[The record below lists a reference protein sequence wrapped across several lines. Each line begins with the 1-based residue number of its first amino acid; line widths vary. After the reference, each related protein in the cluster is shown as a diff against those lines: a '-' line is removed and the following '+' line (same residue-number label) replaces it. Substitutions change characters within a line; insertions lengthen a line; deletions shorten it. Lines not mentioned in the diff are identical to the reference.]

1 MSRILVLYYT
11 QSGQQRTILNSF
23 VKSFEQAGDQIH
35 FEELKPLKPY
45 PFPWSAFTFF
55 NAFPETFF
63 QQPLELQPFSEK
75 INEEYDLI
83 ILGYQPWFLSPSRP
97 INSFL
102 QTEAAK
108 KILKNKPVVTILGCR
123 NMWLGAQE
131 KVKKRLKD
139 AEAKLVGHI
148 ALDDK
153 SGNLTSLVTIL
164 RWMLW
169 GKKEAFWFFPSAG
182 VSQKDIDHT
191 TQFGTIVKSALAIND
206 FSDLQTDLNNEGAVN
221 IRPSLVLMEK
231 RGQRG
236 FGIWSK
242 FIAGGGAVDSTSRK
256 IRVYTFMYVL
266 PTAIVLLTPLL
277 LISSKLMLLLL
288 RKKLQ
293 QEIEYYKGINLR

>member
-1 MSRILVLYYT
+1 MPRILVLYYT
-11 QSGQQRTILNSF
+11 QSGQQLAILNSLI
-23 VKSFEQAGDQIH
+23 KPFEQAGDEIH
-35 FEELKPLKPY
+35 FEEIKPTQPY

-63 QQPLELQPFSEK
+63 QQPLELEPFSGK
-75 INEEYDLI
+75 INDPYDLV

-102 QTEAAK
+102 QTATAK
-108 KILKNKPVVTILGCR
+108 KILRGKPIVTILGCR

-139 AEAKLVGHI
+139 AEARLVGHI

-169 GKKEAFWFFPSAG
+169 GKKEAFWFFPAAG

-191 TQFGTIVKSALAIND
+191 SRFGEIVKSAMDKND
-206 FSDLQTDLNNEGAVN
+206 FENLHHELNKEGAIN
-221 IRPSLVLMEK
+221 IRPSLVLLEK

-242 FIAGGGAVDSTSRK
+242 FIASGGAVDSTSRK
-256 IRVYTFMYVL
+256 IRVYSFMYVL

-277 LISSKLMLLLL
+277 WLSSKLMLLLL

-293 QEIEYYKGINLR
+293 REIEYYRGVNIR

>member
-206 FSDLQTDLNNEGAVN
+206 FSDLQIDLNNEGAVN

>member
-1 MSRILVLYYT
+1 MSRVLVLYYT
-11 QSGQQRTILNSF
+11 QSGQQRAILNSLVKPF
-23 VKSFEQAGDQIH
+23 VEAGDQIH
-35 FEELKPLKPY
+35 FEEIKPVQPY

-63 QQPLELQPFSEK
+63 QQPLELKPFSEK
-75 INEEYDLI
+75 INEPFDLV

-102 QTEAAK
+102 QTETAK
-108 KILKNKPVVTILGCR
+108 KILEEKPVVTILGCR

-139 AEAKLVGHI
+139 AEAKLVGHV

-169 GKKEAFWFFPSAG
+169 GKKDAFWFFPAAG
-182 VSQKDIDHT
+182 ISQGDIIHT
-191 TQFGTIVKSALAIND
+191 SKFGEIVKNALDKND
-206 FSDLQTDLNNEGAVN
+206 FKNLQHDLNNEGAIN
-221 IRPSLVLMEK
+221 IRPSLVLLEK

-236 FGIWSK
+236 FAIWSK
-242 FIAGGGAVDSTSRK
+242 FIAGGGAVNSTSRK

-277 LISSKLMLLLL
+277 WLSSKLMLLLL
-288 RKKLQ
+288 SKKLQ
-293 QEIEYYKGINLR
+293 QEIEYYKGTNLR

>member
-1 MSRILVLYYT
+1 MSKILVLYYT
-11 QSGQQRTILNSF
+11 QSGQQRAILNSF
-23 VKSFEQAGDQIH
+23 LKPFAEAGDGIH
-35 FEELKPLKPY
+35 FEEVKPEQPY

-63 QQPLELQPFSEK
+63 QEPLELKPFSEK
-75 INEEYDLI
+75 INESYDLI

-108 KILKNKPVVTILGCR
+108 RILKEKPVVTVLGCR

-131 KVKKRLKD
+131 KVKRRLKD
-139 AEAKLVGHI
+139 ADAKLVGHV

-169 GKKEAFWFFPSAG
+169 GKKDAFWFFPAAG
-182 VSQKDIDHT
+182 VSQKDIDYAAK
-191 TQFGTIVKSALAIND
+191 FGAIVKSALD
-206 FSDLQTDLNNEGAVN
+206 KSDYRNLQQDLNKEGAIN
-221 IRPSLVLMEK
+221 IRPSLVLLEK

-242 FIAGGGAVDSTSRK
+242 FIAAGGGVNSRSRK
-256 IRVYTFMYVL
+256 IRVYIFMYVL

-277 LISSKLMLLLL
+277 LLSSKLMLLVL

>member
-11 QSGQQRTILNSF
+11 QSGQQRAILNSLLRP
-23 VKSFEQAGDQIH
+23 FEQAGDQIH
-35 FEELKPLKPY
+35 FEEIKPEHPY

-63 QQPLELQPFSEK
+63 QQPLDLKPFSEK
-75 INEEYDLI
+75 INETFDLV

-102 QTEAAK
+102 QTEVGK
-108 KILKNKPVVTILGCR
+108 KILKGKPVVTVLGCR

-131 KVKKRLKD
+131 KVKRRLRD
-139 AEAKLVGHI
+139 AEAKLVGHMV
-148 ALDDK
+148 LDDK

-169 GKKEAFWFFPSAG
+169 GKKEAFWFFPAAG
-182 VSQKDIDHT
+182 VSQQDIDHT
-191 TQFGTIVKSALAIND
+191 SKFGAIVKSALDKND
-206 FSDLQTDLNNEGAVN
+206 FSSLQHDLNKEGAIN
-221 IRPSLVLMEK
+221 IRPSLVLLEK

-242 FIAGGGAVDSTSRK
+242 FIAGGGGVNSGSRK

-277 LISSKLMLLLL
+277 WLSSKLMLLVL

>member
-11 QSGQQRTILNSF
+11 QTGQQRSILNSF
-23 VKSFEQAGDQIH
+23 LKSFEQAGDQIH
-35 FEELKPLKPY
+35 FEEIKPVKQY

-75 INEEYDLI
+75 INDEYDLI
-83 ILGYQPWFLSPSRP
+83 VLGYQPWFLSPSRP

-102 QTEAAK
+102 QTETAK
-108 KILKNKPVVTILGCR
+108 KILNNKPVITILGCR

-131 KVKKRLKD
+131 KVKRRLKD
-139 AEAKLVGHI
+139 ADAKLVGHI

-169 GKKEAFWFFPSAG
+169 GKKEAFWFFPAAG
-182 VSQKDIDHT
+182 VSQNDINHT
-191 TQFGTIVKSALAIND
+191 TQFGAIVKSALAKND
-206 FSDLQTDLNNEGAVN
+206 LTNLQMELNKEGAIN

-293 QEIEYYKGINLR
+293 QEIEYYKGIDLR